1 MSQLC
6 NKQFGS
12 LCVFL
17 DLFVYFFVK
26 GIFKK
31 KKQQHSNLFLAFM
44 KHCPMFPGRKAK
56 KLSKG
61 RLISFQQCR
70 NKKKTN

>member
-1 MSQLC
+1 MAFLFRGQWSKLLTKTTPFDQMSQLC

-26 GIFKK
+26 GI
-31 KKQQHSNLFLAFM
+31 
-44 KHCPMFPGRKAK
+44 
-56 KLSKG
+56 
-61 RLISFQQCR
+61 
-70 NKKKTN
+70 

>member
-26 GIFKK
+26 GIKKK
-31 KKQQHSNLFLAFM
+31 KKQHSNIFLAFM
-44 KHCPMFPGRKAK
+44 KYCPMFPGRKAK
-56 KLSKG
+56 KKTFKRSPDV
-61 RLISFQQCR
+61 ISAMQ
-70 NKKKTN
+70 K